1 MTFVILFL
9 PPPSQTMD
17 RNITQMVTT
26 SCSTSN
32 SAPPHTASEMHVFV
46 IINFRAGAS
55 GQRR

>member
-26 SCSTSN
+26 SCYIELSTS
-32 SAPPHTASEMHVFV
+32 PHR
-46 IINFRAGAS
+46 I
-55 GQRR
+55 